1 MASEEAILDRDLF
14 LNLGQVQNLSLDL
27 SEHLAIPEP
36 PVVVLN
42 DDGDADQEIIG
53 GGSGAQEPPKQVV
66 RPTMKSVTEESP
78 HELGNPV
85 TSYSPNHP
93 RAVFLHDLKIG
104 HAAWHC
110 TCDGIGYDKF
120 FLSSITSH
128 NIAAL
133 KFRKQKV
140 QLYVV
145 LTYYFSLY
153 IYYLSFLKVG

>member
-1 MASEEAILDRDLF
+1 MYTNFVRFFQYLRSRRLFLKIMASEEAILDRDLF

-27 SEHLAIPEP
+27 SEHLAIPK

-42 DDGDADQEIIG
+42 DADQEIIG
-53 GGSGAQEPPKQVV
+53 SGEEPPKQVV

-110 TCDGIGYDKF
+110 TCDGIG
-120 FLSSITSH
+120 
-128 NIAAL
+128 
-133 KFRKQKV
+133 
-140 QLYVV
+140 
-145 LTYYFSLY
+145 
-153 IYYLSFLKVG
+153 

>member
-1 MASEEAILDRDLF
+1 MKIMASEEAILDRDLF

-27 SEHLAIPEP
+27 SEHLAIPK

-42 DDGDADQEIIG
+42 DADQEIIG
-53 GGSGAQEPPKQVV
+53 SGEEPPKQVV

-110 TCDGIGYDKF
+110 TCDGIGYDKIF
-120 FLSSITSH
+120 
-128 NIAAL
+128 
-133 KFRKQKV
+133 
-140 QLYVV
+140 
-145 LTYYFSLY
+145 
-153 IYYLSFLKVG
+153 YLV

>member
-120 FLSSITSH
+120 FYL
-128 NIAAL
+128 
-133 KFRKQKV
+133 V
-140 QLYVV
+140 YLY
-145 LTYYFSLY
+145 LTIL
-153 IYYLSFLKVG
+153 LL